1 MNLLYLTANVCPV
14 AKGQIV
20 DEYGNC
26 VCPPGSA
33 KDETEVCIPCRK
45 QSGMIIND
53 EGYCVCALE
62 NGMIIDEYGRCV
74 CPIHHGYRL
83 DANGY
88 CKLGMKRMLYNKYY
102 FDKYSCLPKFCL
114 INETYL

>member
-1 MNLLYLTANVCPV
+1 MEKNEIL
-14 AKGQIV
+14 

-33 KDETEVCIPCRK
+33 KDEKEMCIPCRK
-45 QSGMIIND
+45 QSGMIINE

-74 CPIHHGYRL
+74 CPTHHGYRL

-88 CKLGMKRMLYNKYY
+88 CKPGK
-102 FDKYSCLPKFCL
+102 
-114 INETYL
+114 

>member
-14 AKGQIV
+14 EKGQIL

-88 CKLGMKRMLYNKYY
+88 CKLGMKECYIINII
-102 FDKYSCLPKFCL
+102 L
-114 INETYL
+114 ITIPAYLNFV